1 MATVHEV
8 IDRDGACLYR
18 GRDVELA
25 CEVYDAAPTG
35 SRLLRRQVWTAE
47 DEIGHEESATDVPIP
62 YSLTLAGYAATR
74 RASTSDTSAR
84 AYRDRFADPVDASVL
99 YALTDDGSADLFV
112 VDTTDVAELH
122 RRCPELFVPRPGGG
136 AA

>member
-8 IDRDGACLYR
+8 VDQDGTCLYR

-25 CEVYDAAPTG
+25 CEVYGAAPAG

-47 DEIGHEESATDVPIP
+47 DETAGHSASTPDAPIP
-62 YSLTLAGYAATR
+62 YTLTLAGYAATR
-74 RASTSDTSAR
+74 RASTVDASAR
-84 AYRDRFADPVDASVL
+84 AYRDTFAEMVDVSVPYVL
-99 YALTDDGSADLFV
+99 PAGSVDLFV
-112 VDTTDVAELH
+112 VDTTDVGELR
-122 RRCPELFVPRPGGG
+122 RRCPELFVPRPGG

>member
-8 IDRDGACLYR
+8 VAQDGTCLYR

-25 CEVYDAAPTG
+25 CEVYEAAPAG

-47 DEIGHEESATDVPIP
+47 DEVRHPESATDAPIP
-62 YSLTLAGYAATR
+62 YTLTLVGYAATR
-74 RASTSDTSAR
+74 RASTVDASPR
-84 AYRDRFADPVDASVL
+84 AYRDTFAELRDVSVP
-99 YALTDDGSADLFV
+99 YVPAAGSADLFV
-112 VDTTDVAELH
+112 VDTTDVGELR
-122 RRCPELFVPRPGGG
+122 RRCPELFVPRPGG